1 MPQNDHQT
9 PNDLNW
15 LVECHF
21 GGVQR
26 REHDWVFT
34 FEPEGAL
41 VAECLWRLVENNRI
55 CLTSADEGQL
65 FGLSTPIDAAAEL
78 RSRLT
83 GASVTGV
90 DLKTGT
96 LDLRILF
103 STGHVLE
110 LFPDSSGYEAWS
122 ASRPGH
128 MYVATGGGEL
138 AIFDDAGVRVD
149 R

>member
-1 MPQNDHQT
+1 MTELD
-9 PNDLNW
+9 W
-15 LVECHF
+15 LASYRFKSVE
-21 GGVQR
+21 R
-26 REHDWVFT
+26 REFDWVFA

-41 VAECLWRLVENNRI
+41 VAECLWRLVQNSRI
-55 CLTSADEGQL
+55 RLTSADQGQL

-78 RSRLT
+78 RARLT

-90 DLKTGT
+90 DPKTGT
-96 LDLRILF
+96 LDLRLLF
-103 STGHVLE
+103 STGQVLE
-110 LFPDSSGYEAWS
+110 LFPNSSGYEAWS

>member
-1 MPQNDHQT
+1 MT
-9 PNDLNW
+9 DLDW
-15 LVECHF
+15 LAGCKFKNVD
-21 GGVQR
+21 R

-34 FEPEGAL
+34 FEPEVAL
-41 VAECLWRLVENNRI
+41 VTECLWRLVENNRI
-55 CLTSADEGQL
+55 RITSADDGQL

-83 GASVTGV
+83 EASVTGV

-96 LDLRILF
+96 LDLRITF

-110 LFPDSSGYEAWS
+110 LVPDSSGYEAWS
-122 ASRPGH
+122 ASRPGRTCI
-128 MYVATGGGEL
+128 ATGGGEL
-138 AIFDDAGVRVD
+138 AVFDDAGVRVE